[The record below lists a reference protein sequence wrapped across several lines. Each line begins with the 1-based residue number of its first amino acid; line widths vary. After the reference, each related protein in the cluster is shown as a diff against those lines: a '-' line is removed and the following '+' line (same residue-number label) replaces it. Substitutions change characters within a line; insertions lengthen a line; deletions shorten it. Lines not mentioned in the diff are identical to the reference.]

1 MSPLLHDLRK
11 RHIVQVALI
20 YLGVAWGFTEATGF
34 LIDNYDLSRKL
45 LDVVILL
52 LILGFPAAVVI
63 AWYHGERGQQA
74 IARGEVVILTTLLVL
89 AGVGT
94 YRIGTAEQTAGPG
107 IGGSA
112 PADLGRRSVAV
123 LPFTNNTGADSLD
136 WLGPGLSDLLT
147 SNLAQ
152 IQDLSVVSPQR
163 LFALLREQGREETG
177 QIPDQFALQIASR
190 AGAHIMARGSI
201 LGSADDVRIDVQ
213 LIDLDDG
220 TVLGAERARGNDV
233 FALADTLA
241 RKLSERLLGTL
252 ADAEPNV
259 RSPLALTGGL
269 EAYRRYQSE
278 LRESWRELDS
288 ADIGGRYRL
297 ASMYEQ
303 MPGRTEEHRKVLLEI
318 LEIDSMSAPA
328 YYSLARIA
336 AREGD
341 REAVDSLAARF
352 EALEP
357 DRGTVHQLIG
367 QLYEETGRLDAA
379 RERYVRIADA
389 TDGGPALEALVRTFL
404 REGRPEAGREAIRP
418 YLDGEDPGL
427 VAEAAILTADSYV
440 WEGRFAEGLAL
451 YRDAEAA
458 ATAANRQDL
467 RSASLKSALD
477 LEDLLASER
486 PSVFN
491 RSIWK
496 LLELERG
503 ERALDLIDAA
513 SELHLR
519 DSERLVPVAYY
530 VLQYA
535 RGRALELLDRPA
547 QALHIYTDLLE
558 GWGETVSQVPLMS
571 DLPDRVTRLQR
582 TAP

>member
-190 AGAHIMARGSI
+190 AGAHILARGSI

-259 RSPLALTGGL
+259 RSPLALTGDL

-341 REAVDSLAARF
+341 REAVA
-352 EALEP
+352 
-357 DRGTVHQLIG
+357 
-367 QLYEETGRLDAA
+367 
-379 RERYVRIADA
+379 
-389 TDGGPALEALVRTFL
+389 
-404 REGRPEAGREAIRP
+404 
-418 YLDGEDPGL
+418 
-427 VAEAAILTADSYV
+427 
-440 WEGRFAEGLAL
+440 
-451 YRDAEAA
+451 
-458 ATAANRQDL
+458 
-467 RSASLKSALD
+467 
-477 LEDLLASER
+477 
-486 PSVFN
+486 
-491 RSIWK
+491 
-496 LLELERG
+496 
-503 ERALDLIDAA
+503 
-513 SELHLR
+513 
-519 DSERLVPVAYY
+519 
-530 VLQYA
+530 
-535 RGRALELLDRPA
+535 
-547 QALHIYTDLLE
+547 
-558 GWGETVSQVPLMS
+558 PL
-571 DLPDRVTRLQR
+571 
-582 TAP
+582 

>member
-1 MSPLLHDLRK
+1 MSPLFHDLRK

-34 LIDNYDLSRKL
+34 LIDNYNLSRKL

-52 LILGFPAAVVI
+52 LILGFPAALVI

-94 YRIGTAEQTAGPG
+94 YRIGTAEEISSPD
-107 IGGSA
+107 GGASA
-112 PADLGRRSVAV
+112 PVDLGRRSVAV

-152 IQDLSVVSPQR
+152 IEDLSIVSPQR

-177 QIPDQFALQIASR
+177 QIPDQFAIQIASR

-201 LGSADDVRIDVQ
+201 LGSVDDVRIDVQ

-241 RKLSERLLGTL
+241 RKLSGRLLGSF
-252 ADAEPNV
+252 AKAEPAE
-259 RSPLALTGGL
+259 RSALALTGDL
-269 EAYRRYQSE
+269 DAYRRYQSD
-278 LRESWRELDS
+278 LREGWRELDS
-288 ADIGGRYRL
+288 ADIGARYRL
-297 ASMYEQ
+297 AAMYER
-303 MPGRTEEHRKVLLEI
+303 MPGRTEEHRQVLHEI
-318 LEIDSMSAPA
+318 LDLDSMSAPA
-328 YYSLARIA
+328 YYALARIA
-336 AREGD
+336 AQEGD
-341 REAVDSLAARF
+341 LEAVDSLAARF
-352 EALEP
+352 EELEP
-357 DRGTVHQLIG
+357 DRGSAHRLVGL
-367 QLYEETGRLDAA
+367 LYEETGRLDAA
-379 RERYVRIADA
+379 RERYVGTEDA
-389 TDGGPALEALVRTFL
+389 TGGPALEALVRTFL
-404 REGRPEAGREAIRP
+404 REGRPEAGRDAVRP
-418 YLDGEDPGL
+418 YLDGAGPGL
-427 VAEAAILTADSYV
+427 AAEALILTGDSYV
-440 WEGRFAEGLAL
+440 WEGRFAEGLSF

-458 ATAANRQDL
+458 ATAAGRPDL
-467 RSASLKSALD
+467 RSASVKSVLD
-477 LEDLLASER
+477 LEDLIASER
-486 PSVFN
+486 PSIFN

-496 LLELERG
+496 LLEMERG
-503 ERALDLIDAA
+503 EKALDLIDAA
-513 SELHLR
+513 TELHLR

-535 RGRALELLDRPA
+535 RGRALELLDRPDP
-547 QALHIYTDLLE
+547 ALRIYSDLLE
-558 GWGETVSQVPLMS
+558 GWGGAANQVPLMS
-571 DLPDRVTRLQR
+571 DLADRVTRLQG
-582 TAP
+582 TVS